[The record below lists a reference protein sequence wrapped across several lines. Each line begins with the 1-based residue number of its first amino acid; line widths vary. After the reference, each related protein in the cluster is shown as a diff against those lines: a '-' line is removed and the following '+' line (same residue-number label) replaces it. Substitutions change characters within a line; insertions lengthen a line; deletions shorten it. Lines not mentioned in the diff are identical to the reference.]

1 MQERITPDITFQ
13 SNKTFVRNDLFEE
26 IIKSCK
32 ATNLEFLK
40 LKEKL
45 GLCLHE
51 DICDEQEFISMS
63 EELFKEEKAFIQTDV
78 ENEKFIKEESE
89 KLRKEESEKLRTE
102 ENQKLRKENEQLRK
116 ENEQLGKKSIV
127 KDTNIKELLE
137 KPIQIKSPEEV
148 KNATHSYPNWFD
160 KNKFK
165 NILAII
171 GTNKFNYRHKIG
183 EFKCADIK
191 DTVNNIKN
199 NKISEISAIKG
210 LNTLNELKKA
220 EITKQKTYP

>member
-1 MQERITPDITFQ
+1 M
-13 SNKTFVRNDLFEE
+13 
-26 IIKSCK
+26 
-32 ATNLEFLK
+32 
-40 LKEKL
+40 
-45 GLCLHE
+45 
-51 DICDEQEFISMS
+51 
-63 EELFKEEKAFIQTDV
+63 TD
-78 ENEKFIKEESE
+78 
-89 KLRKEESEKLRTE
+89 
-102 ENQKLRKENEQLRK
+102 
-116 ENEQLGKKSIV
+116 
-127 KDTNIKELLE
+127 
-137 KPIQIKSPEEV
+137 
-148 KNATHSYPNWFD
+148 SYPNWFD